1 MVRYA
6 DPGVVEWVESGGG
19 PLIAV
24 PETVLP
30 FWAGADGEETASDY
44 DRACE
49 VDGHVGLLPV
59 GDSTALVLGD
69 EPAATAYLPDQAAF
83 VRWRAGDSEAGLL
96 AGVPSAMATAEWG
109 PEVLW
114 EVPGTVL
121 LFDAAWPGT
130 APAGTEQIRVA
141 LEPGRYAVRA
151 AQAQPGPETWLGL
164 VQLRLL
170 APRRTTPHR

>member
-6 DPGVVEWVESGGG
+6 EPGVVEWVESGGG

-59 GDSTALVLGD
+59 GDCTALVLGE
-69 EPAATAYLPDQAAF
+69 EPASTAYLPDHGAF
-83 VRWRAGDSEAGLL
+83 VRWCAGNSEDELL
-96 AGVPSAMATAEWG
+96 ASVPAAIRTAEWG
-109 PEVLW
+109 TEVSW
-114 EVPGTVL
+114 DVPGTVL
-121 LFDAAWPGT
+121 LFDAAWPGRDT
-130 APAGTEQIRVA
+130 SGTDHVRVA

-151 AQAQPGPETWLGL
+151 ARVRPGPETWLDL
-164 VQLRLL
+164 VHLRLL
-170 APRRTTPHR
+170 APR

>member
-6 DPGVVEWVESGGG
+6 EPGVVEWVESGGG

-49 VDGHVGLLPV
+49 VDGQAGLLPV
-59 GDSTALVLGD
+59 GDGTALVLGD
-69 EPAATAYLPDQAAF
+69 EPAATAYLPGSGLF
-83 VRWRAGDSEAGLL
+83 VRWCAADSEEELL
-96 AGVPSAMATAEWG
+96 ASVPSAAATAEWG
-109 PEVLW
+109 PELAW
-114 EVPGTVL
+114 RVPGPVR

-130 APAGTEQIRVA
+130 GLPDTDQVRIA
-141 LEPGRYAVRA
+141 LEPGTYTVRA
-151 AQAQPGPETWLGL
+151 ARVQPGQETWLDL
-164 VQLRLL
+164 VRLRL
-170 APRRTTPHR
+170 RTPK

>member
-6 DPGVVEWVESGGG
+6 EPGAVEWVESGGG

-59 GDSTALVLGD
+59 GDCTALVLGD
-69 EPAATAYLPDQAAF
+69 EPASTAYLPDRGMF
-83 VRWRAGDSEAGLL
+83 VRWCAADSEHELL
-96 AGVPSAMATAEWG
+96 AGVPSATATAEWG
-109 PEVLW
+109 PETTW
-114 EVPGTVL
+114 KVPGPVR

-130 APAGTEQIRVA
+130 GLADTDQVRVA
-141 LEPGRYAVRA
+141 LEPGSYGVRA
-151 AQAQPGPETWLGL
+151 ARVQPGPETWLDL
-164 VQLRLL
+164 IELRLL
-170 APRRTTPHR
+170 APR

>member
-6 DPGVVEWVESGGG
+6 EPGAVEWVESGGG

-59 GDSTALVLGD
+59 GDCTALVLGD
-69 EPAATAYLPDQAAF
+69 EPASTAYLPEHGMF
-83 VRWRAGDSEAGLL
+83 VRWCAGDSEDELL
-96 AGVPSAMATAEWG
+96 ASVPPAVDGAEWE
-109 PEVLW
+109 PEVHW

-121 LFDAAWPGT
+121 LFDAAWPGSQ
-130 APAGTEQIRVA
+130 PSGSEHVRVA

-151 AQAQPGPETWLGL
+151 ARVQPGPETWLGL

-170 APRRTTPHR
+170 ARR

>member
-6 DPGVVEWVESGGG
+6 EPGAVEWVESGGG

-30 FWAGADGEETASDY
+30 FWAGADGEEAASDY

-59 GDSTALVLGD
+59 GDCTALVLGD
-69 EPAATAYLPDQAAF
+69 EPAATAYLPDHGTF
-83 VRWRAGDSEAGLL
+83 VRWCAGDCEDELL
-96 AGVPSAMATAEWG
+96 ASVPSATATAEWG
-109 PEVLW
+109 AETTW
-114 EVPGTVL
+114 KVPGPVR

-130 APAGTEQIRVA
+130 GLADTDQVRVA
-141 LEPGRYAVRA
+141 LEPGTYTVRTA
-151 AQAQPGPETWLGL
+151 RVQPGPETWLDL
-164 VQLRLL
+164 VRLRLRT
-170 APRRTTPHR
+170 PR

>member
-1 MVRYA
+1 MVRFRRA
-6 DPGVVEWVESGGG
+6 VRWVESGGG

-30 FWAGADGEETASDY
+30 FWAGADGDETASDY

-69 EPAATAYLPDQAAF
+69 EPASTAYLPDHGTF
-83 VRWRAGDSEAGLL
+83 VRWCAADSEAALL
-96 AGVPSAMATAEWG
+96 ASVPAALAAADWADEVHWTVRG
-109 PEVLW
+109 P
-114 EVPGTVL
+114 VL
-121 LFDAAWPGT
+121 LFDSAWPGT
-130 APAGTEQIRVA
+130 ETERTDHLRVT

-151 AQAQPGPETWLGL
+151 AHVRPGPETWLGL
-164 VQLRLL
+164 VQLR
-170 APRRTTPHR
+170 RSTG

>member
-6 DPGVVEWVESGGG
+6 EPGAVQWVESGGG

-69 EPAATAYLPDQAAF
+69 EPAATAYLPGHGVF
-83 VRWRAGDSEAGLL
+83 VRWRAGDSEEELL
-96 AGVPSAMATAEWG
+96 ASVESAVDAAHWE
-109 PEVLW
+109 PEVYW
-114 EVPGTVL
+114 DVPGAVL

-130 APAGTEQIRVA
+130 DPSGSDQMRVV

-151 AQAQPGPETWLGL
+151 ATAQPGPETWLGL
-164 VQLRLL
+164 VRLRLL
-170 APRRTTPHR
+170 ARR

>member
-6 DPGVVEWVESGGG
+6 EPGVVEWVESGGG

-59 GDSTALVLGD
+59 GDCTALVLGD
-69 EPAATAYLPDQAAF
+69 EPASTAYLPDRGLF
-83 VRWRAGDSEAGLL
+83 VRWCAGNSEDELL
-96 AGVPSAMATAEWG
+96 ASVPVAVDTAEWE

-114 EVPGTVL
+114 EVPGAVL
-121 LFDAAWPGT
+121 LLMRRG
-130 APAGTEQIRVA
+130 
-141 LEPGRYAVRA
+141 PGRTLRGANGFGWVWSRGATRFGRLGCSRVLKRGWVGSDAVA
-151 AQAQPGPETWLGL
+151 CA
-164 VQLRLL
+164 
-170 APRRTTPHR
+170 